1 MEHFRTLLRY
11 LERMRLLA
19 PLLVLL
25 TLTVSPAPARAF
37 EEISLVRQGVDE
49 CTVVGVQTMDP
60 VESSTARPGDF
71 FRFETLN
78 AVTAGSRIVIPSHTL
93 GWGIVAI
100 ASPAGKGGRAGTLV
114 LEARYLELPT
124 GQKLG
129 VVIDHNTATLEKNGQ
144 SNNLPGYLGAIPIP
158 GVGAAIG
165 AFNYF
170 HRGKDIAVPKGTM
183 FAIFP
188 SDDPATQKCQEAA
201 I

>member
-1 MEHFRTLLRY
+1 
-11 LERMRLLA
+11 MRPLA
-19 PLLVLL
+19 VLAFLAL
-25 TLTVSPAPARAF
+25 TLGAAPAGAF
-37 EEISLVRQGVDE
+37 EEISLVRQGVAE
-49 CTVVGVQTMDP
+49 CTVVGVQTLDP
-60 VESSTARPGDF
+60 VESNNARPGDF
-71 FRFETLN
+71 FRFETMN
-78 AVTAGSRIVIPSHTL
+78 AVTAGNRIVIPSHTL

-100 ASPAGKGGRAGTLV
+100 ASPAGKGGRAGSLV

-129 VVIDHNTATLEKNGQ
+129 VVIDHNTVGLEKNGQ

-188 SDDPATQKCQEAA
+188 SDDPATQKCQDQAL
-201 I
+201 